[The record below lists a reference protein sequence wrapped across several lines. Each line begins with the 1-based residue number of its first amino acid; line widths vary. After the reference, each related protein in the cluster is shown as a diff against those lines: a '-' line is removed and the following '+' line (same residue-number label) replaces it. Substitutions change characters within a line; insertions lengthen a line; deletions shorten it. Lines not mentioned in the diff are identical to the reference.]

1 MRSTR
6 RIAPQSAAPQGAAL
20 QRNVAFQRGAA
31 LVEFALISSLL
42 FLILFGIIDV
52 GLLLGDQAQVGAAA
66 REAARAAAVGS
77 TIETAE
83 TNGVNA
89 GTGLHLTTAGVY
101 LEKST
106 DGVAW
111 VALSD
116 TVFGT
121 NDAVSGNLVR
131 ATVTYNH
138 PLVTTFVFSGST
150 KLLTAK
156 LVMQRE

>member
-1 MRSTR
+1 MTKSRLR
-6 RIAPQSAAPQGAAL
+6 R
-20 QRNVAFQRGAA
+20 RRGAA

-42 FLILFGIIDV
+42 FLLLFGVIEV

-83 TNGVNA
+83 ASGVNA
-89 GTGLHLTTAGVY
+89 GTGLRLSAAAIY
-101 LEKST
+101 LEKSL
-106 DGVAW
+106 DGGVTW
-111 VALSD
+111 VPLGD
-116 TVFGT
+116 TVLGT
-121 NDAVSGNLVR
+121 NDALSGSLVR

-138 PLVTTFVFSGST
+138 PLVTTLIFSGST
-150 KLLTAK
+150 KLLTSK